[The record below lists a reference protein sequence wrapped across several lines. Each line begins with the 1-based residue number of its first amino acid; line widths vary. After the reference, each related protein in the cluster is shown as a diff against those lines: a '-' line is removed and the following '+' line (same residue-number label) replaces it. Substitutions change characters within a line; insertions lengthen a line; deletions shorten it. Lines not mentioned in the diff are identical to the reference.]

1 MSPANFMVGSPAG
14 RARRS
19 SRLANGIARER
30 RAPAERS
37 MRMGR
42 REDRGKNSR
51 ASTGGRQK
59 AGHAGGHVSWSG
71 VDQAA
76 RATGSAAPGPLLR
89 DGFRQNGAI
98 LPKLKSK
105 VPGTDGPLRR

>member
-19 SRLANGIARER
+19 PRLANGIARER
-30 RAPAERS
+30 RTPAERS

-51 ASTGGRQK
+51 ASTGGGQK
-59 AGHAGGHVSWSG
+59 AGRPTAMSVGPGMG
-71 VDQAA
+71 PRAA
-76 RATGSAAPGPLLR
+76 KQPARPLLG
-89 DGFRQNGAI
+89 DVFRQNGAI

>member
-14 RARRS
+14 LAHRS

-37 MRMGR
+37 KMNGPRGPR
-42 REDRGKNSR
+42 DGGREDRGGNSR
-51 ASTGGRQK
+51 ASPGGRQK
-59 AGHAGGHVSWSG
+59 PGHPGVGGNVFW
-71 VDQAA
+71 
-76 RATGSAAPGPLLR
+76 
-89 DGFRQNGAI
+89 QNGAI

>member
-14 RARRS
+14 RARLF

-30 RAPAERS
+30 RTPAERS

-51 ASTGGRQK
+51 ASTEGGQK
-59 AGHAGGHVSWSG
+59 ARRPMAVSVVLVW
-71 VDQAA
+71 A
-76 RATGSAAPGPLLR
+76 RAAKRPAWPHPSRTWAALGGCFFGKTVLFYQ
-89 DGFRQNGAI
+89 D
-98 LPKLKSK
+98 
-105 VPGTDGPLRR
+105 

>member
-1 MSPANFMVGSPAG
+1 MSPANFMVASPAR
-14 RARRS
+14 RARLF

-30 RAPAERS
+30 RTPAERS

-51 ASTGGRQK
+51 ASTGGGQK
-59 AGHAGGHVSWSG
+59 AGLPTAMSVG
-71 VDQAA
+71 
-76 RATGSAAPGPLLR
+76 PGLDHRPLMG
-89 DGFRQNGAI
+89 DVFRQNGAI

-105 VPGTDGPLRR
+105 VPGTDGLLRR

>member
-37 MRMGR
+37 KDERSMRMGR

-59 AGHAGGHVSWSG
+59 AGHAGGHVGWSRSG
-71 VDQAA
+71 PGSQ
-76 RATGSAAPGPLLR
+76 ATGSAAPGCSWGMVFGKTVLFYL
-89 DGFRQNGAI
+89 N
-98 LPKLKSK
+98 
-105 VPGTDGPLRR
+105 